1 MSTVLNRLIKKL
13 DKRANKNSVKCHL
26 FRKKERTDKEPSSTP
41 VPKSAPPWAVEAD
54 GEQMSPLS
62 TTPCRQ
68 SVTPTA
74 RSHSVT
80 PTAQSHSVTPT
91 ARSHSVTPTAQSHSV
106 TPTQLLQQPNLT
118 QLLQQP
124 NLTQLLQQLVHL
136 NLLFQRLHVPVDL
149 THDLLLQQL
158 QLINLAQVHLI
169 QLLRQ
174 GH

>member
-1 MSTVLNRLIKKL
+1 MENR
-13 DKRANKNSVKCHL
+13 CHL
-26 FRKKERTDKEPSSTP
+26 SQQHLVANQLLQQPD
-41 VPKSAPPWAVEAD
+41 
-54 GEQMSPLS
+54 L
-62 TTPCRQ
+62 
-68 SVTPTA
+68 
-74 RSHSVT
+74 
-80 PTAQSHSVTPT
+80 
-91 ARSHSVTPTAQSHSV
+91 
-106 TPTQLLQQPNLT
+106 TQLLQQPDLT

-169 QLLRQ
+169 QLLQ

>member
-106 TPTQLLQQPNLT
+106 TPTAGSSQFVIPTSSRSSRSHSRSEPDSN
-118 QLLQQP
+118 
-124 NLTQLLQQLVHL
+124 NF
-136 NLLFQRLHVPVDL
+136 N
-149 THDLLLQQL
+149 
-158 QLINLAQVHLI
+158 
-169 QLLRQ
+169 
-174 GH
+174 